1 MSSAYNERKVCSD
14 VEVKIEHRLTELEE
28 RAKSNSHRLD
38 EVEKRQDNLDELVST
53 VKVLAVREENVEKD
67 VKEIKTDVKNLSDK
81 PAKRWDNLVDKIV
94 WAVAAALIAF
104 ILGKI
109 GI

>member
-1 MSSAYNERKVCSD
+1 MEM
-14 VEVKIEHRLTELEE
+14 EVRIEHRLTEVEE

-38 EVEKRQDNLDELVST
+38 EIEKRQDNLEELTST

-81 PAKRWDNLVDKIV
+81 PGKRWDNLVDKIV

-104 ILGKI
+104 ILSKI
-109 GI
+109 GL